1 MYFVITKFLVIPVV
15 LFRQPCNVL
24 NFCTSNDGLS
34 LVCVSWFPLLVLFYG
49 NLKEMILINRTLFI
63 TWLDIPK
70 VDFLLLL
77 FILLPAMKTSVV
89 SLQQININ
97 IEVL

>member
-15 LFRQPCNVL
+15 LSRQPCNVL

-34 LVCVSWFPLLVLFYG
+34 LVCFPLLVLFYG

-63 TWLDIPK
+63 TWLDITK

-89 SLQQININ
+89 SLQQIKYKYRSALNM
-97 IEVL
+97 